1 VDSRPPISRWIL
13 VGALAVFLVY
23 ALNFFNFFV
32 DDEGI
37 PLVYAHNLIRGR
49 GLTYTAIEG
58 RIEGYSDFL
67 HVLIDAVLLLVV
79 RALHWRR
86 VSTFFVGDG
95 LALAAGVGTV
105 GVVFATL
112 RRSPAVAAP
121 GAVAGLSFLAL
132 SGPLAVWS
140 CSSLETVPFTFFLSL
155 LMYGLVGGAHAPESR
170 RFDWLVVAGAVAA
183 ILDRLDGPVYT
194 GALIGAFLVVSSAS
208 RRRTIYRR
216 VVLPV
221 TAALILYH
229 GWRIWYFEDVLNMPL
244 YAKVMYKFTLTG
256 NIVTKS
262 ARQPYWLEFVRLY
275 GWPAVLLAIAAA
287 AYAAWRERTARPLL
301 IALATLTLYVSFV
314 GDWMFGF
321 RFFAHLMPMAAVT
334 VALAISVIGHARPR
348 VAWAAAL
355 AVVIWCTTSATA
367 FERRY
372 EAVEEKPSWWRSRA
386 LDERAL
392 FGSYYSIYEAAR
404 DRIGSGVKVSYNQ
417 AGFLPF
423 MLELENIDTLGIC
436 SRFYAEMPTR
446 DVFFTEVGR
455 YSPLTDAHAINAAQ
469 AYLLYQDVP
478 FLIERRDLLFKANG
492 GRVPGTVMNGYYAI
506 TSDAASADVIYQ
518 RTDRDASEYRRNPRI
533 FFENLAHVA
542 YLRSASIN
550 GEVIAPKAMV
560 SRLPFLRQDIAHVG
574 LPHGHY
580 VLDATFADGDV
591 DVSEIDVARI
601 ASDAHVVMTLELR
614 SADGTSRDVERIEV
628 AGGVPREFVS
638 RLPGPV
644 KVNRLVLRIDGGTTA
659 DASVWLTDMRVQGQ
673 SAALAHYIQDRLSFG
688 PARKAP

>member
-1 VDSRPPISRWIL
+1 ML

-37 PLVYAHNLIRGR
+37 PLVYAQNLIRGR

-79 RALHWRR
+79 KALHWRR
-86 VSTFFVGDG
+86 ISIFFVGDTF
-95 LALAAGVGTV
+95 ALAAGLGTI

-121 GAVAGLSFLAL
+121 GAVAGLAFLAL

-140 CSSLETVPFTFFLSL
+140 CSSLETAPFTFFLSL
-155 LMYGLVGGAHAPESR
+155 VMFGLVGGTHAADSR
-170 RFDWLVVAGAVAA
+170 WFDRLVVGAGVAA
-183 ILDRLDGPVYT
+183 ILDRLDGPVYAGT
-194 GALIGAFLVVSSAS
+194 LIAAFLVLATAS
-208 RRRTIYRR
+208 RRRQMYRR
-216 VVLPV
+216 IIVPLAAATVL
-221 TAALILYH
+221 YQ
-229 GWRIWYFEDVLNMPL
+229 GWRIWYFEDLLNMPL
-244 YAKVMYKFTLTG
+244 YAKVMYKFALNG
-256 NIVTKS
+256 NIVTK
-262 ARQPYWLEFVRLY
+262 ATRQPYWLEFVGVY

-287 AYAAWRERTARPLL
+287 AYAAWRERSARPLL
-301 IALATLTLYVSFV
+301 IALAMSALYVSFV

-321 RFFAHLMPMAAVT
+321 RFFAHLMPAAAVT
-334 VALAISVIGHARPR
+334 VAVAISVIGGTRPR
-348 VAWAAAL
+348 AAWAAAL
-355 AVVIWCTTSATA
+355 AVVIWCTASATA

-372 EAVEEKPSWWRSRA
+372 ETVEEKSSWWRSRG
-386 LDERAL
+386 LDERGL
-392 FGSYYSIYEAAR
+392 FGPYYSIYEAAR
-404 DRIGSGVKVSYNQ
+404 DRIGKGLKVSYNQ

-423 MLELENIDTLGIC
+423 MLEFENIDTLGIC

-455 YSPLTDAHAINAAQ
+455 YSPLTDAHAINAEQ

-478 FLIERRDLLFKANG
+478 FLIERRDLLIKANG

-506 TSDAASADVIYQ
+506 TSDTASADVIYQ
-518 RTDRDASEYRRNPRI
+518 RTDRDASEYTRNPRI

-542 YLRSASIN
+542 YLRSANIN
-550 GEVIAPKAMV
+550 GERIAPKAMV
-560 SRLPFLRQDIAHVG
+560 SRLPFLRQDIAHVA
-574 LPHGHY
+574 LPRGRY
-580 VLDATFADGDV
+580 TLDVTFAGADV
-591 DVSEIDVARI
+591 EVSELDVARI
-601 ASDAHVVMTLELR
+601 ASDTHEVMTLDLR
-614 SADGTSRDVERIEV
+614 SADGSSRDVERIEV

-638 RLPGPV
+638 RLASPV
-644 KVNRLVLRIDGGTTA
+644 KVNRLVLQIDGDTTA

-673 SAALAHYIQDRLSFG
+673 SAALARYIRDRLSFAAV
-688 PARKAP
+688 PKAP

>member
-1 VDSRPPISRWIL
+1 ML

-79 RALHWRR
+79 KALHWRR
-86 VSTFFVGDG
+86 ISIFFVGDTF
-95 LALAAGVGTV
+95 ALAAGLGTV

-121 GAVAGLSFLAL
+121 GAVAGLAFLAL

-140 CSSLETVPFTFFLSL
+140 CSSLETAPFTFFLSL
-155 LMYGLVGGAHAPESR
+155 VMFGLVGGTHAADSR
-170 RFDWLVVAGAVAA
+170 WFDRLVVGAGVAA
-183 ILDRLDGPVYT
+183 ILDRLDGPVYAGT
-194 GALIGAFLVVSSAS
+194 LIAAFLALATAS
-208 RRRTIYRR
+208 RRRQMYRR
-216 VVLPV
+216 IIVPLAAATVL
-221 TAALILYH
+221 YQ
-229 GWRIWYFEDVLNMPL
+229 GWRIWYFEDLLNMPL
-244 YAKVMYKFTLTG
+244 YAKVMYKFTLNG
-256 NIVTKS
+256 NIVTK
-262 ARQPYWLEFVRLY
+262 ATRQPYWLEFVGVY

-287 AYAAWRERTARPLL
+287 AHAAWRERSARPLL
-301 IALATLTLYVSFV
+301 IALAMSALYVSFV

-334 VALAISVIGHARPR
+334 MAVAISVIGRERPR
-348 VAWAAAL
+348 MAWPAAL
-355 AVVIWCTTSATA
+355 TVVIWCTTSATA

-478 FLIERRDLLFKANG
+478 FLIERRDLLIKANA
-492 GRVPGTVMNGYYAI
+492 GRVPGTVMDGYYAI
-506 TSDAASADVIYQ
+506 TSDTASADVIYQ
-518 RTDRDASEYRRNPRI
+518 RTDRDASEYTRNPRI

-542 YLRSASIN
+542 YLRSANIN
-550 GEVIAPKAMV
+550 GERIAPKAMV
-560 SRLPFLRQDIAHVG
+560 SRLPFLRQDIAHVA
-574 LPHGHY
+574 LPHGRY
-580 VLDATFADGDV
+580 TLDVTFADADV
-591 DVSEIDVARI
+591 DVSELDVARI
-601 ASDAHVVMTLELR
+601 ASDTHEVMTLDLR
-614 SADGTSRDVERIEV
+614 SADGSSRDVERIEV

-638 RLPGPV
+638 RLASPV
-644 KVNRLVLRIDGGTTA
+644 KVNRLVLQIDGDTTA

-673 SAALAHYIQDRLSFG
+673 SAALARYIRDRLSFAAV
-688 PARKAP
+688 PKAP